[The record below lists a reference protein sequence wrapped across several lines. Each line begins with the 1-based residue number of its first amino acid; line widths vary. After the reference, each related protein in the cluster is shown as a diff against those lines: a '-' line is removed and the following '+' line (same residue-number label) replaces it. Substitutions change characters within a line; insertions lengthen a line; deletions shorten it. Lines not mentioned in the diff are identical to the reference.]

1 MGRASL
7 YAAAICGSKRP
18 IAALMRDS
26 PRHREHWRRFKLQV
40 TNVGAYP
47 KFKLE
52 RSHSYRIASNGS
64 AFIACRAGTTLAVCC
79 DGSNDN
85 PCDAHSIG
93 ENEHLLMQKSRL
105 AKVPTEW
112 NMSTMNSTKPDQIGI
127 KY

>member
-1 MGRASL
+1 MGESVALR
-7 YAAAICGSKRP
+7 AAICGSKRP
-18 IAALMRDS
+18 TAALMRDP

-40 TNVGAYP
+40 TYVAAYP

-64 AFIACRAGTTLAVCC
+64 AFIACRAGTTIAVVATAATIIPAMHILLARTNTFSCR
-79 DGSNDN
+79 
-85 PCDAHSIG
+85 
-93 ENEHLLMQKSRL
+93 KSRL
-105 AKVPTEW
+105 AKVPSKW

>member
-18 IAALMRDS
+18 TAALMRDP
-26 PRHREHWRRFKLQV
+26 PRHREHWRRFNLKV
-40 TNVGAYP
+40 THVAAYP

-64 AFIACRAGTTLAVCC
+64 AFIACRAGTTIAC

-85 PCDAHSIG
+85 PCDAHLARTNTFSCR
-93 ENEHLLMQKSRL
+93 KSRL
-105 AKVPTEW
+105 AKVPSKW
-112 NMSTMNSTKPDQIGI
+112 NMSTMNSTKPDQ
-127 KY
+127 